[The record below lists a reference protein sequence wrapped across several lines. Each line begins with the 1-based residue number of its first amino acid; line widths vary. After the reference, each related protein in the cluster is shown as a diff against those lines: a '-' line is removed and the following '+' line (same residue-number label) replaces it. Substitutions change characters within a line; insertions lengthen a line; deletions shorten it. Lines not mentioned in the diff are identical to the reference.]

1 MTNPRQQKKT
11 HLHSTERSNVLRV
24 LTYAGAIMA
33 FLIGSGFATG
43 QEIMQYYASYGFWG
57 LFGTGLIVLALISF
71 VSIQFL
77 VVGRREQFE
86 KPSQIFEYFAG
97 KYLGKF
103 FDYFSILFVFL
114 SFTVM
119 VSGAAAV
126 FDEHYQLPA
135 WIGGFGLTFLVAVT
149 VWFGLNSLVDVIGKI
164 GPLIVVIAVGLG
176 IVGIVNADTGLLA
189 GHNMVADLDV
199 THASNHWAVAG
210 LSYVGFC
217 MLWLAA
223 FLTALG
229 KTVPTEREARAGGLV
244 GGIIFSLAC
253 IIVGMGLLANIDRVA
268 GMQIPMLV
276 LATDIAPFVASLI
289 SIMILAGIYTTAI
302 PLLWTVA
309 SRFYPD
315 GTRKYKFLT
324 IFLALLGTVIGLWL
338 PFDQMVNIVY
348 VINGYVGAVLLAIM
362 VVVTIRR
369 VIINRRHTGDDEP
382 VQAGAQPTRTPAQG
396 S

>member
-1 MTNPRQQKKT
+1 MNTTTRRKKT
-11 HLHSTERSNVLRV
+11 HLFSTERSSTMRV

-43 QEIMQYYASYGFWG
+43 QEIMQYFASYGFWG
-57 LFGTGLIVLALISF
+57 VFGTGVLVLALISF

-77 VVGRREQFE
+77 TVGQREQFE
-86 KPSQIFEYFAG
+86 KPSQIFEYYAG
-97 KYLGKF
+97 KYVGKF

-119 VSGAAAV
+119 VAGAGAV
-126 FDEHYQLPA
+126 FDEHYNIPA
-135 WIGGFGLTFLVAVT
+135 WVGGIGLTVLVALT

-176 IVGIVNADTGLLA
+176 IVGIMNADTGILA
-189 GHNMVADLDV
+189 GHDMVADLEIQQ
-199 THASNHWAVAG
+199 ASNHWITAA

-229 KTVPTEREARAGGLV
+229 KTVPTQREARAGGLT
-244 GGIIFSLAC
+244 GGVVFSLAC
-253 IIVGMGLLANIDRVA
+253 MIVGLGLLANIEHVA

-276 LATDIAPFVASLI
+276 LANDIAPFVASLI
-289 SIMILAGIYTTAI
+289 SLMILAGIYTTAI
-302 PLLWTVA
+302 PLLWTVS
-309 SRFYPD
+309 SRFFPD
-315 GTRKYKFLT
+315 GTKKYKYLT
-324 IFLALLGTVIGLWL
+324 IGLAVLGTVIGLWL

-348 VINGYVGAVLLAIM
+348 VLNGYVGAILLAIM
-362 VVVTIRR
+362 VIVTIWKLL
-369 VIINRRHTGDDEP
+369 NRRRATSTE
-382 VQAGAQPTRTPAQG
+382 QSPAEQDALRR
-396 S
+396 

>member
-1 MTNPRQQKKT
+1 
-11 HLHSTERSNVLRV
+11 
-24 LTYAGAIMA
+24 MA

-43 QEIMQYYASYGFWG
+43 QEILQYYASYGFWG
-57 LFGTGLIVLALISF
+57 VFGTGAIVLVLISF

-77 VVGRREQFE
+77 AVGQREQFD
-86 KPSQIFEYFAG
+86 KPSRIFEYYAG
-97 KYLGKF
+97 RFGGKF

-119 VSGAAAV
+119 VAGAGAV
-126 FDEHYQLPA
+126 FEEHYNLPT
-135 WIGGFGLTFLVAVT
+135 WVGGFGLATLVVIT
-149 VWFGLNSLVDVIGKI
+149 VMFGLNSLVDVIGKI
-164 GPLIVVIAVGLG
+164 GPIIVVIAIGLG

-189 GHNMVADLDV
+189 GHNIVGELEV
-199 THASNHWAVAG
+199 QQASNHWIIAG

-229 KTVPTEREARAGGLV
+229 KTVPTQREARAGGLW

-253 IIVGMGLLANIDRVA
+253 VLVGMGLLANIERVA

-276 LATDIAPFVASLI
+276 LANDIAPFVASLI
-289 SIMILAGIYTTAI
+289 SLMILAGIYTTAI
-302 PLLWTVA
+302 PLLWTVS
-309 SRFYPD
+309 SRVYPD
-315 GTRKYKFLT
+315 GTSRYKYLT
-324 IFLALLGTVIGLWL
+324 IALALVGTVIGLWL

-348 VINGYVGAVLLAIM
+348 VLNGYVGAVLLGIM
-362 VVVTIRR
+362 IVVTIWRAVTRR
-369 VIINRRHTGDDEP
+369 RAGQRPDE
-382 VQAGAQPTRTPAQG
+382 AGVASGATRMG

>member
-1 MTNPRQQKKT
+1 M
-11 HLHSTERSNVLRV
+11 RV

-43 QEIMQYYASYGFWG
+43 QEIMQYFASYGFWG
-57 LFGTGLIVLALISF
+57 VFGTGLLVLALISF

-77 VVGRREQFE
+77 TVGQREQFD
-86 KPSQIFEYFAG
+86 KPSQIFQYYAG
-97 KYLGKF
+97 KYVGKF

-119 VSGAAAV
+119 VAGVGAV
-126 FDEHYQLPA
+126 FDEHYNLPT
-135 WIGGFGLTFLVAVT
+135 WVGGFGLAVLVALT

-164 GPLIVVIAVGLG
+164 GPLIVVIAIGLG
-176 IVGIVNADTGLLA
+176 IVGIINAETGILA
-189 GHNMVADLDV
+189 GNDMVADLEIQQ
-199 THASNHWAVAG
+199 ASNHWITAG

-229 KTVPTEREARAGGLV
+229 KTVPTQREARAGGLT
-244 GGIIFSLAC
+244 GGVVFSLSC
-253 IIVGMGLLANIDRVA
+253 IIVGLGLLANIERVA

-276 LATDIAPFVASLI
+276 LANDVAPFVASLI
-289 SIMILAGIYTTAI
+289 SLMILAGIYTTAI
-302 PLLWTVA
+302 PLLWTVS
-309 SRFYPD
+309 SRFFPD
-315 GTRKYKFLT
+315 GTRKYKYLT

-348 VINGYVGAVLLAIM
+348 VLNGYVGAILLAIM
-362 VVVTIRR
+362 VVVTIGKWIARR
-369 VIINRRHTGDDEP
+369 RTIADE
-382 VQAGAQPTRTPAQG
+382 TPADLNATE